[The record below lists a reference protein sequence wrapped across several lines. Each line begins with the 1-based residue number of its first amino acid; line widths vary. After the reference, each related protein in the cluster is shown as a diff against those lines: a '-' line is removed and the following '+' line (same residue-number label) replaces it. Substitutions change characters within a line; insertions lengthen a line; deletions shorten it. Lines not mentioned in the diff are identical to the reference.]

1 MERKAI
7 TCPLTGHL
15 ETVDLDRTHLGI
27 VVEGCTRFSP
37 AEDVRCTCECA
48 RLLDARDHLD
58 EDDREDRV
66 LVLYAGGTRGRV
78 PADVIATSLRGDAC
92 KVEIADVETRGTP
105 PPEDYDAVVIVATL
119 RAWGYPIATTQF
131 LRDHA
136 DVLREMPTWFV
147 SVSPKGEASAN
158 RLWRDAGWCPPG
170 VAAIA
175 TPHRWPRSTIPQPLE
190 HRAAEI
196 ARMIADDL

>member
-7 TCPLTGHL
+7 TCPLSGHL
-15 ETVDLDRTHLGI
+15 ETVELERTHLGLI
-27 VVEGCTRFSP
+27 VERCSQFSP
-37 AEDVRCTCECA
+37 SDDVRCTRECTR
-48 RLLDARDHLD
+48 RLDVRDHLA

-78 PADVIATSLRGDAC
+78 PAEVIATSLRADAC
-92 KVEIADVETRGTP
+92 EVEIADVEARGTP

-119 RAWGYPIATTQF
+119 RAWGYPIGTTQF

-136 DVLREMPTWFV
+136 EVLREMPTWFV

-170 VAAIA
+170 VAAFA
-175 TPHRWPRSTIPQPLE
+175 APRRWPRGTVPQPLE
-190 HRAAEI
+190 HRATEI
-196 ARMIADDL
+196 ARMIAEDL